1 MRIEKTENTG
11 KRQPLSRSIWTKLAL
26 AWLTCLLALP
36 LLGLNPGSFAA
47 DVSAAKPTKT
57 PKKGSGSS
65 SASAYDVIAAVNQVR
80 AANGLAPFEVNGA
93 LMASAQAHSD
103 YQAATGSISHTGSGG
118 SDPTSRAI
126 AAGFGGG
133 AAVSVIE
140 NIYGGLNAS
149 PQQAVSW
156 WQGDSLHLNTL
167 LSTRQ
172 TYAGAGVATS
182 GGVVYYTLDVGA
194 VTGGS
199 SGSSGASV
207 PASTGVSA
215 APPATAVAFNPVL
228 VATANPDGSVV
239 HVVQAGQTLWSI
251 AATYKIAL
259 PDLLQLNGFT
269 SSTFIYPGNKIL
281 IKPAGADVAISA
293 ATAITATVAV
303 TETITAGTGTPGA
316 PDSTG
321 AATRLPRTP
330 ARSLPEIRT
339 STRAVA
345 AVPPLLITTTSLA
358 IAPPAS
364 QSHPAS
370 RGPDPLLFVVAGLVL
385 GGTGLLVV
393 GNVMKRGG
401 S

>member
-1 MRIEKTENTG
+1 
-11 KRQPLSRSIWTKLAL
+11 
-26 AWLTCLLALP
+26 
-36 LLGLNPGSFAA
+36 
-47 DVSAAKPTKT
+47 
-57 PKKGSGSS
+57 
-65 SASAYDVIAAVNQVR
+65 
-80 AANGLAPFEVNGA
+80 
-93 LMASAQAHSD
+93 
-103 YQAATGSISHTGSGG
+103 
-118 SDPTSRAI
+118 
-126 AAGFGGG
+126 
-133 AAVSVIE
+133 
-140 NIYGGLNAS
+140 
-149 PQQAVSW
+149 
-156 WQGDSLHLNTL
+156 
-167 LSTRQ
+167 
-172 TYAGAGVATS
+172 
-182 GGVVYYTLDVGA
+182 
-194 VTGGS
+194 
-199 SGSSGASV
+199 
-207 PASTGVSA
+207 
-215 APPATAVAFNPVL
+215 L

-370 RGPDPLLFVVAGLVL
+370 SGPDPLLFVVAGLVL